1 MLSTALWSQWGLSL
15 PQGADLE
22 QKLES
27 FEPQT
32 QFGRL
37 FNLRCPCFICR
48 CRRNREAGK
57 GRSSQLMFNA
67 KCSYEMEHPSANQ
80 PLAELS
86 PAPLIH
92 PVTWL
97 IHTEDV
103 WIPTLPSCAH
113 QSCYHFPKDSLFLWG
128 KYMGPNLSLV
138 QFHWS
143 HWGFTPETFVK
154 LFHKGR
160 FSPFHLLLHEF
171 EISSLLVT
179 NLCLNS
185 GVYLF

>member
-1 MLSTALWSQWGLSL
+1 MLPTALWSQWGLSL

-27 FEPQT
+27 FKPQT
-32 QFGRL
+32 QFGRV

-67 KCSYEMEHPSANQ
+67 KCSYEIEHPSANQ

-92 PVTWL
+92 PVTWF
-97 IHTEDV
+97 IHTEGTN
-103 WIPTLPSCAH
+103 PPQLCTLE
-113 QSCYHFPKDSLFLWG
+113 L
-128 KYMGPNLSLV
+128 LSLPQGQLV
-138 QFHWS
+138 SLGQIHGTKS
-143 HWGFTPETFVK
+143 IPGAIPLKSQGFYTWDRCEA
-154 LFHKGR
+154 
-160 FSPFHLLLHEF
+160 
-171 EISSLLVT
+171 IA
-179 NLCLNS
+179 
-185 GVYLF
+185 